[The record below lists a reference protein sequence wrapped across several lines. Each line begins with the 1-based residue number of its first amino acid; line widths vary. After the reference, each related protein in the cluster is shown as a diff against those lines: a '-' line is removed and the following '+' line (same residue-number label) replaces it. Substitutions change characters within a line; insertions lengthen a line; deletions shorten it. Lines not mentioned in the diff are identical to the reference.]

1 MKIYNPRTL
10 IIRLNVTRHSDK
22 KFRLSLCDT
31 NMEEVA
37 KMCKNLLE
45 EYQQPSSG
53 KEEKAARLR
62 VLIREHYSAT
72 NQRSSTL
79 HANGLTV
86 TQFSEMLLEE
96 IARRESKPVN
106 ESE

>member
-10 IIRLNVTRHSDK
+10 IIRLNVTRNSDK

-31 NMEEVA
+31 NMEEVI
-37 KMCKNLLE
+37 KMCESLVE
-45 EYQQPSSG
+45 RYQQPPSN

-62 VLIREHYSAT
+62 ILIREHYSGT

-96 IARRESKPVN
+96 IARKENMPVN